1 MKFKDIFLAPNLIT
15 LSRLIVV
22 IVIFFQY
29 TPNDFEVI
37 TLIVIIAI
45 VGLSDSLDG
54 IVARRFNLVS
64 KLGIIL
70 DPFTDRIVFILLLF
84 WIREIIPNYFL
95 IAIISRE
102 TLILIGSLIVL
113 ITKRGIKVSN
123 KGKLSTVLM
132 FIVICLYV
140 LNLDISILF
149 IDAIANAVLI
159 LYFYVAF
166 EYLYNLIYKLSLIHI

>member
-15 LSRLIVV
+15 LSRLIIV
-22 IVIFFQY
+22 IVIFFQF
-29 TPNDFEVI
+29 TPYDFEVI
-37 TLIVIIAI
+37 TLIVFIAI

-84 WIREIIPNYFL
+84 WIREIIPHYFS
-95 IAIISRE
+95 IGIIVRE
-102 TLILIGSLIVL
+102 ILILIGSLIVL

-140 LNLDISILF
+140 LNSDISILF

-166 EYLYNLIYKLSLIHI
+166 EYLYNLIYKHG

>member
-15 LSRLIVV
+15 LSRLIIV

-37 TLIVIIAI
+37 TLIVFIAI

-95 IAIISRE
+95 IGIIIRE
-102 TLILIGSLIVL
+102 ILILIGSLIVL
-113 ITKRGIKVSN
+113 ITKREIKVSN

-140 LNLDISILF
+140 LNSDISILF

-166 EYLYNLIYKLSLIHI
+166 EYLYNLIYKHG

>member
-15 LSRLIVV
+15 LSRLIIV

-29 TPNDFEVI
+29 TPSDFQVI
-37 TLIVIIAI
+37 TLIVFIAL
-45 VGLSDSLDG
+45 VGSSDSLDG

-84 WIREIIPNYFL
+84 WIREIIPHYFL
-95 IAIISRE
+95 IGIIVRE
-102 TLILIGSLIVL
+102 ILILIGSLIVL
-113 ITKRGIKVSN
+113 ITKREIKVSN

-140 LNLDISILF
+140 LNSDISILF

-166 EYLYNLIYKLSLIHI
+166 EYLYNLIYKHG